1 MIVGCT
7 LDYYIIYVLLL
18 KVTIKGKGK
27 CIICKKKKQ
36 IDNID
41 DNKNVDK
48 FGFVASLT

>member
-1 MIVGCT
+1 MIVYN
-7 LDYYIIYVLLL
+7 LQ
-18 KVTIKGKGK
+18 
-27 CIICKKKKQ
+27 KKK

>member
-18 KVTIKGKGK
+18 KVTTKRNRYY
-27 CIICKKKKQ
+27 IIYKKKTQ

-48 FGFVASLT
+48 FGFIAPLI

>member
-7 LDYYIIYVLLL
+7 LDYYIIYVFLS
-18 KVTIKGKGK
+18 KVTTKGKGLVYNLE
-27 CIICKKKKQ
+27 KK

>member
-1 MIVGCT
+1 M
-7 LDYYIIYVLLL
+7 L
-18 KVTIKGKGK
+18 KKT
-27 CIICKKKKQ
+27 KKTKTKTKTKNK

>member
-1 MIVGCT
+1 MDNIWFA
-7 LDYYIIYVLLL
+7 
-18 KVTIKGKGK
+18 
-27 CIICKKKKQ
+27 KKKKQ